1 MASEEYQAFQA
12 AMAERP
18 VPPPPANLQE
28 LRDRIDANMAGLPLA
43 EGTEAVEVDAG
54 GVPCIEVRVADVG
67 DDAPLLVWY
76 HGGGFRMASALAYR
90 AYGSQLARA
99 ISGRVLLVD
108 YRLAP
113 ENPFPA
119 AVDDAEAAYRWV
131 LAQGT
136 DPRRVVIAGDSAG
149 GGLTASVALRT
160 LAEGPVPAA
169 LVCCSPLVDLT
180 AAEATYETNAEVDKL
195 WSRTSAEE
203 AVGLYLGDHDPTDP
217 QASPVFGSWAGAPP
231 LLIQVGSIE
240 TLLDDSK
247 TLAAVASAAGVDATL
262 RVYDD
267 MPHIWQMS
275 YPAFP
280 EAVAAVDELAAFV
293 RRHTA

>member
-1 MASEEYQAFQA
+1 MASEEYQAFQKV
-12 AMAERP
+12 MAERP

-28 LRDRIDANMAGLPLA
+28 LRDRIDDNMKDLPLA
-43 EGTEAVEVDAG
+43 EGTEAVELDAD
-54 GVPCIEVRVADVG
+54 GVPCIEVRVADAG
-67 DDAPLLVWY
+67 ADAPVMVWY

-90 AYGSQLARA
+90 SYGSQLAKA
-99 ISGRVLLVD
+99 IGGRVLLVD

-113 ENPFPA
+113 EDPFPA
-119 AVDDAEAAYRWV
+119 AVDDAEAAYRW
-131 LAQGT
+131 LIAQGT
-136 DPRRVVIAGDSAG
+136 DPAKVAIAGDSAG

-160 LAEGPVPAA
+160 LAAGPTPAA

-180 AAEATYETNAEVDKL
+180 ASGATYDTNADVDKL

-203 AVGLYLGDHDPTDP
+203 AGSLYLGDQDPTDP
-217 QASPVFGSWAGAPP
+217 QASPVFGSWEGAPP

-240 TLLDDSK
+240 TLLDDANK
-247 TLAAVASAAGVDATL
+247 LAEVASAAGVDVTVH
-262 RVYDD
+262 VYDD
-267 MPHIWQMS
+267 MPHIWRMS

>member
-1 MASEEYQAFQA
+1 MASEEYQAFQKM
-12 AMAERP
+12 MAERP

-43 EGTEAVEVDAG
+43 EGTEAVEVDAD
-54 GVPCIEVRVADVG
+54 GVACIEVRVVG
-67 DDAPLLVWY
+67 SGPEAPVMVWY

-90 AYGSQLARA
+90 AYGSQLAKA
-99 ISGRVLLVD
+99 IGGRVLLVD

-136 DPRRVVIAGDSAG
+136 DPGRVVIAGDSAG
-149 GGLTASVALRT
+149 GGLTASVALRA

-180 AAEATYETNAEVDKL
+180 ASGATYDTNADVDKL

-203 AVGLYLGDHDPTDP
+203 AGALYLGDQDPNDP
-217 QASPVFGSWAGAPP
+217 QASPAFGSWEGAPP
-231 LLIQVGSIE
+231 MLIQVGSIE
-240 TLLDDSK
+240 TLLDDSN
-247 TLAAVASAAGVDATL
+247 TLAEVASAAGVDVTL

-293 RRHTA
+293 RTHTA